1 MSDFLEQIYTMIS
14 QGYEWLKSM
23 LSALSSLGSTVSN
36 SFHYMT
42 SAVLTLPDS
51 VAVVA
56 LLVIALAVLFF
67 VLGR

>member
-14 QGYEWLKSM
+14 QGFEWLKSL
-23 LSALSSLGSTVSN
+23 LSALGSLGSTLSD

-42 SAVLTLPDS
+42 SAVLTLPDA
-51 VAVVA
+51 VAVAGLFCV
-56 LLVIALAVLFF
+56 ALAVLLF